1 MQTYVHERRVDE
13 QDIDA
18 DPRIHA
24 ERVQQRR
31 LGVRDLNVTGARDGG
46 ASALATISAT
56 KYLPKK
62 YLEQYPNRKTGRSIS
77 LSSILSTYVVG
88 LEVLLS
94 TALQGHV
101 EALVVEGVVDEIA
114 SLRDRRRNLDA
125 LNLRS
130 EPNRSEP
137 NRSAPSSVSNTR
149 QRPTEARTSYL
160 SSSAWDGMLV
170 WYE

>member
-1 MQTYVHERRVDE
+1 MQTYVYERRVDE

-130 EPNRSEP
+130 EPNRS
-137 NRSAPSSVSNTR
+137 APSSVSNTR